1 MSRDKD
7 DDEPEGHEP
16 SNKRRA
22 FMRTAAA
29 VAVGAGVFAVTGDAG
44 AAPKSTKKNR
54 FQFSTN
60 IAPAALTTANIAKI
74 TDAIAASMASEAQ
87 SGMEQAAIGFHI
99 RIGGEHSR
107 TFSRTSEHKNV
118 IHSNVIIDGSGDGP
132 F

>member
-7 DDEPEGHEP
+7 DDEPEGREP

-29 VAVGAGVFAVTGDAG
+29 AAVGVGVLAVSGDAG
-44 AAPKSTKKNR
+44 AAAKPTKKNR

-87 SGMEQAAIGFHI
+87 SGMEQAAVGFHI

-118 IHSNVIIDGSGDGP
+118 IHSNVIIDGSGNGP